1 MVFDGLYG
9 GQKWKTFNWAGAID
23 PPHLLPKYVRD
34 KLLAREVVY
43 QIVDKGVTT
52 YMSEK
57 NKRYWLISPIHEGQ
71 YSLLNKN
78 QEEN

>member
-1 MVFDGLYG
+1 MTKYYTYVRVY
-9 GQKWKTFNWAGAID
+9 GAID

-52 YMSEK
+52 YMSEN
-57 NKRYWLISPIHEGQ
+57 NKRYG
-71 YSLLNKN
+71 
-78 QEEN
+78 